1 MRIVSPF
8 GKVFEARNIVPV
20 FEKVVKING
29 DTRRV
34 FEQAR
39 GFETKPTGI
48 AVYAEQPQAG
58 LGVPI
63 NDRGIYIGNLK
74 PEKLKLVLRELAE
87 KGYYDFSAVKYQN
100 SRKFDSQIID
110 GGESLPYNSE
120 AMPWAFPNELNSMF
134 SGCGCVGEAFGSPVV
149 FGSPVEEDEF
159 FDENYEGC

>member
-8 GKVFEARNIVPV
+8 GKVFEARKAVPV

-29 DTRRV
+29 GIRRV

-39 GFETKPTGI
+39 GFEVKPTGI
-48 AVYAEQPQAG
+48 AVYAEQPRAVP
-58 LGVPI
+58 GVPMH
-63 NDRGIYIGNLK
+63 DSAIYIGNLK

-87 KGYYDFSAVKYQN
+87 KGYYDFSAMKYQN
-100 SRKFDSQIID
+100 SKSGSQIID

-120 AMPWAFPNELNSMF
+120 AMPFSFPNELNSPF
-134 SGCGCVGEAFGSPVV
+134 LGEGFGCSTIFLP
-149 FGSPVEEDEF
+149 SPVEEGEF